1 MALLGSI
8 KPSLS
13 LLVTQVFTQV
23 LTFVKLINLK
33 FKMSAFYRK
42 CVLLKDSIYLCTWSP
57 LSKPSSS
64 RVQLAHTPALLGV
77 STPKY
82 PKGGWLSFSEK
93 RERGGWRGRGL
104 WRPPRL
110 PSVSVTYRPSA
121 SGLPLDLPK
130 DHFLRVKNNI

>member
-1 MALLGSI
+1 MLGSI

-42 CVLLKDSIYLCTWSP
+42 CVLLKDSIYTYAHGHLCRSP
-57 LSKPSSS
+57 HLP
-64 RVQLAHTPALLGV
+64 VCNWHTRLPFWESV
-77 STPKY
+77 PQSI
-82 PKGGWLSFSEK
+82 PKGVGCLFPK
-93 RERGGWRGRGL
+93 RENVAGWRGCGL

-110 PSVSVTYRPSA
+110 PAVSVTYRPSE

>member
-1 MALLGSI
+1 
-8 KPSLS
+8 
-13 LLVTQVFTQV
+13 
-23 LTFVKLINLK
+23 
-33 FKMSAFYRK
+33 MSAFYRK

-130 DHFLRVKNNI
+130 DHFLRVKNNIYLKDSKIKKQSKCNVNISISFRHARGIML

>member
-93 RERGGWRGRGL
+93 RERGGVERARAL
-104 WRPPRL
+104 EAAQAPLCLRHLPTLRISAATRPP
-110 PSVSVTYRPSA
+110 
-121 SGLPLDLPK
+121 
-130 DHFLRVKNNI
+130 